1 MGDLQQLKSLYIHM
15 HSKLPLASVRWFLQ
29 GQTSSVIPGGDVVS
43 GGDGDAPPPG
53 PVPTTVRV
61 SGEDALPASVAIATT
76 VSQRQLLDLHGRA
89 DVQVSLGTHGF
100 RLYLWIQYQQRYY

>member
-1 MGDLQQLKSLYIHM
+1 MGDSQQLKSLYIHT
-15 HSKLPLASVRWFLQ
+15 HSEFPLTSVRWFLR
-29 GQTSSVIPGGDVVS
+29 GQKSSVIPGGDVVS

-53 PVPTTVRV
+53 PVPTTVWV

-89 DVQVSLGTHGF
+89 DVQVSLRTHGF
-100 RLYLWIQYQQRYY
+100 RLYLWIQ

>member
-1 MGDLQQLKSLYIHM
+1 M
-15 HSKLPLASVRWFLQ
+15 VLQ
-29 GQTSSVIPGGDVVS
+29 GQKSSVIPGGDVVS

-53 PVPTTVRV
+53 PVPTTVWV

-89 DVQVSLGTHGF
+89 DVQVSLRTRGF
-100 RLYLWIQYQQRYY
+100 RFMDPITAALLLR